1 MKTTTM
7 FPVLKKVSLEVI
19 RSYTLINTI
28 ILALMAIENQLQQQK
43 AVLFYEDNYNVPRS
57 DSHGIL

>member
-28 ILALMAIENQLQQQK
+28 VLALMTIENQL
-43 AVLFYEDNYNVPRS
+43 
-57 DSHGIL
+57 